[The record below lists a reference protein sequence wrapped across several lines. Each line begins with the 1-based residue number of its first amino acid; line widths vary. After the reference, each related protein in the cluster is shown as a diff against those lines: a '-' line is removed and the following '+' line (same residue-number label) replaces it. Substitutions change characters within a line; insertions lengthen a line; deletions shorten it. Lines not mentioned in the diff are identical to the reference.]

1 MALLL
6 WCYDD
11 ICAHPPA
18 GVRPKGFL
26 DFFLN
31 ILDGIPTLP
40 HIPPP
45 PTPPPPIPHA
55 AKQAWALSG
64 RGPGLGPLGVYG
76 GWGRDFVIYGA
87 VRGNKYDD
95 QS

>member
-1 MALLL
+1 MMI
-6 WCYDD
+6 Y
-11 ICAHPPA
+11 
-18 GVRPKGFL
+18 VRIPLQGFDPKGFWI
-26 DFFLN
+26 FFLN

-40 HIPPP
+40 HIPHP

-64 RGPGLGPLGVYG
+64 LGPGLGPLGVYG

-87 VRGNKYDD
+87 ARGYKHDD
-95 QS
+95 